1 MKSMTLAAMMIV
13 VVMECPAI
21 AQAIESAIEPQTII
35 VAEAVTS
42 GSAASIAARATGGK
56 VLSVEN
62 AGNVFLV
69 KVLLGNGQVK
79 IVQVDA
85 ATGAVR

>member
-1 MKSMTLAAMMIV
+1 MKSMTLAAMMLV
-13 VVMECPAI
+13 VVMECPSI
-21 AQAIESAIEPQTII
+21 AHAIEPQTII

-42 GSAASIAARATGGK
+42 GSAASIAAQATGGK

-79 IVQVDA
+79 IVRVDA
-85 ATGAVR
+85 ATGAIR